1 MKESEA
7 LELLKQVETGMVLV
21 DKEDF
26 SLLIVRKLGGGK
38 YLCISEDNK
47 IRIIDL
53 LKELKS
59 EEHIVGIYALPDSQ
73 KCANQNAFA
82 NGIREIDVK
91 DEDMYWTN
99 GTIQKIIWLSVPKEK
114 AEDKSELPLFLQMLE
129 GLLTVL
135 SDDSPTEKVKIVPF
149 EEDGKVGFKMIVRV
163 PKNETIS

>member
-21 DKEDF
+21 DKRDF

-59 EEHIVGIYALPDSQ
+59 EEHIAGIYSLPES
-73 KCANQNAFA
+73 
-82 NGIREIDVK
+82 
-91 DEDMYWTN
+91 DEDMCWNN
-99 GTIQKIIWLSVPKEK
+99 GAIQKIIWLNVPKEK
-114 AEDKSELPLFLQMLE
+114 AEDKPELPPFLQMLE
-129 GLLTVL
+129 ELLTVL
-135 SDDSPTEKVKIVPF
+135 SDDCPTERVKIVPF
-149 EEDGKVGFKMIVRV
+149 EEDGKIGLRMIIRV
-163 PKNETIS
+163 PKK

>member
-21 DKEDF
+21 DKGDF

-59 EEHIVGIYALPDSQ
+59 EERIVGIYSLPDS
-73 KCANQNAFA
+73 
-82 NGIREIDVK
+82 
-91 DEDMYWTN
+91 DEDVCWN
-99 GTIQKIIWLSVPKEK
+99 SGAIQKIIWLNVPKEK
-114 AEDKSELPLFLQMLE
+114 AEDKPELPSFLQMLE
-129 GLLTVL
+129 ELLTVL
-135 SDDSPTEKVKIVPF
+135 SDDCPTERVKIVPF
-149 EEDGKVGFKMIVRV
+149 EEDGKIGLRMIIRV
-163 PKNETIS
+163 PKK